1 MMQICL
7 ETCEQLSGKG
17 EAHVSLGETGTT
29 CTHMEA
35 KLACNVQRSI
45 EIDRPI
51 LSDFLTSVHEGN
63 TGGRN
68 IFVCL

>member
-51 LSDFLTSVHEGN
+51 LSDF
-63 TGGRN
+63 
-68 IFVCL
+68 